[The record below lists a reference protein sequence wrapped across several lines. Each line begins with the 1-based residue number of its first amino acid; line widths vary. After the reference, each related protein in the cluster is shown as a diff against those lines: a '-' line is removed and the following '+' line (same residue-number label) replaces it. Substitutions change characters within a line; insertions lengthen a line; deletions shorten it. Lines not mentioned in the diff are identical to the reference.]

1 MGGMC
6 LFMKINVNDNFD
18 MNTFNTFIDNP
29 SLISDYINSYE
40 KIIKDVEDLKNKDI
54 SDIEYYVKFNSIF
67 RVVDYTK
74 FSIEALDNILGN
86 YGSVFVNLDIS
97 RLIDKKNVID
107 EKIWLNTPVYIKK
120 DVLKKGVKNTSY
132 GFILNMEEFIKLQ
145 KENKMILFTRECNRL
160 FSNKGIDFNYYDVT
174 DMYFYDIF
182 DKFFGI
188 CDFQHIDGDNLN
200 NVCSKYL
207 KFVRA
212 NSYSLIDEAVGKY
225 NIRFK
230 RNLNYLREYFVIS
243 KEKIVYFE
251 NVIDKIDDVLDNKND
266 DVKKKVLFC

>member
-1 MGGMC
+1 
-6 LFMKINVNDNFD
+6 MKINVNDNFD

-54 SDIEYYVKFNSIF
+54 SDIEYYDKFNSIF

-120 DVLKKGVKNTSY
+120 VLK
-132 GFILNMEEFIKLQ
+132 IL
-145 KENKMILFTRECNRL
+145 
-160 FSNKGIDFNYYDVT
+160 VT
-174 DMYFYDIF
+174 
-182 DKFFGI
+182 
-188 CDFQHIDGDNLN
+188 
-200 NVCSKYL
+200 
-207 KFVRA
+207 
-212 NSYSLIDEAVGKY
+212 
-225 NIRFK
+225 
-230 RNLNYLREYFVIS
+230 
-243 KEKIVYFE
+243 
-251 NVIDKIDDVLDNKND
+251 
-266 DVKKKVLFC
+266 VLF